1 MKLVVLLAALS
12 VTLPARATVLVPL
25 DTQGLTERSDR
36 VVLGIVEAQESRWS
50 NDHSVIFT
58 EAKVRVTKV
67 YKGAAQPGDVVVVR
81 REGGSA
87 GGIGMRVFGAA
98 NFTVGEEVI
107 VFLEQRGVATWTV
120 GMAQGKLNV
129 VTGSD
134 GIKRVA
140 PNLNGVA
147 WERAPDAKARA
158 AMLPRRLDDVEREIQ
173 SYARGTK

>member
-1 MKLVVLLAALS
+1 MKWLVLAAAL
-12 VTLPARATVLVPL
+12 VFTIPARATVMVPL
-25 DTQGLTERSDR
+25 DTEALTTRSDR

-58 EAKVRVTKV
+58 EAKVRVTKS
-67 YKGAAQPGDVVVVR
+67 YKGATQPGDIIIVR

-98 NFTVGEEVI
+98 NFTVGEELVL
-107 VFLEQRGVATWTV
+107 FLEQRGAATWTV
-120 GMAQGKLNV
+120 GMAQGKLAV

-140 PNLNGVA
+140 PNLAGVA
-147 WERAPDAKARA
+147 WEHTPDAKARA

-173 SYARGTK
+173 SYARGGK